1 MKQDDAWLDGH
12 LSASLDQLRELVVRQ
27 ALEQGERAQVVDSHQ
42 IVAR

>member
-12 LSASLDQLRELVVRQ
+12 LSAGLDQLRELVVRQ

-42 IVAR
+42 IR